1 VKTQITPFTDA
12 KGNHGY
18 VCQGYDPATATY
30 VMEDALMTSERW
42 VDHEP
47 PLVEGKGLPAFTLQT
62 LITMKRFEIAA
73 GSLRHLHVWGNH
85 HVESV
90 LQLAQRERNGQ
101 SLAEA
106 VVETTSY
113 LSIETPMIQ
122 SGHQITSV
130 RVEGGR
136 RDSVANLLRWHER
149 RITAFEHTPP
159 DRSAEHAA
167 LLAKMGRS
175 TDEIVLFDY
184 ELFLELAP
192 YGPL

>member
-1 VKTQITPFTDA
+1 MNTQLTSFTDA
-12 KGNHGY
+12 KGDSGY
-18 VCQGYDPATATY
+18 VCQGYDPTSATY

-42 VDHEP
+42 IDHEP
-47 PLVEGKGLPAFTLQT
+47 PLVAGKGIPAFTMQT
-62 LITMKRFEIAA
+62 LITMKRFGIAA
-73 GSLRHLHVWGNH
+73 GTLRHLHVWGNH

-101 SLAEA
+101 SLADA
-106 VVETTSY
+106 VAETTSY

-122 SGHQITSV
+122 SGHRITSV

-136 RDSVANLLRWHER
+136 RESVAKLLRWHELR
-149 RITAFEHTPP
+149 ATGSEPTRP
-159 DRSAEHAA
+159 DRRMEHAA

-175 TDEIVLFDY
+175 SDEIVLFDY

-192 YGPL
+192 YAE